1 MLYIIATVQV
11 NNSETELMDIE
22 IIRRNV
28 DKCVQIGIGE
38 MYETESGF
46 GKKNIKKEISGLNH
60 QTYI

>member
-11 NNSETELMDIE
+11 NNSGTELMDIE

-38 MYETESGF
+38 MYETESEF

>member
-11 NNSETELMDIE
+11 KNSGTELMDIE

-38 MYETESGF
+38 MYETESEF
-46 GKKNIKKEISGLNH
+46 GK
-60 QTYI
+60 